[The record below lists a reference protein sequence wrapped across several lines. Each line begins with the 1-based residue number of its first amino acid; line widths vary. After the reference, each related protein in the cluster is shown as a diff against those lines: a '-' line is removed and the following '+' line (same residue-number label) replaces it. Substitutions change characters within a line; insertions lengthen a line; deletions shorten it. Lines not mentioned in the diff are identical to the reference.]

1 MSDSLDGLDYY
12 TLLGAEEDA
21 SSREIKRAFK
31 RFARKYHPDV
41 YVDASPEKRERAS
54 QIYRRGSEAFQVL
67 TDKKCREAY
76 DQVLSSGKALRLSPE
91 EMDRAN
97 APEPEAQPK
106 KKRSHPVTS
115 PAARAYFDK
124 AVAASKAKEW
134 RAAWRALSA
143 AVELEPDNAFL
154 RKRFGQVDR
163 GLRDGSLY

>member
-21 SSREIKRAFK
+21 SSRDIKRAFK

-41 YVDASPEKRERAS
+41 YVDAPAEKRERAS
-54 QIYRRGSEAFQVL
+54 EIYRRGSEAFQVL
-67 TDKKCREAY
+67 TDKKYREAY
-76 DQVLSSGKALRLSPE
+76 DKVLSSGKALRLTPE
-91 EMDRAN
+91 EMDRAH
-97 APEPEAQPK
+97 APEPTAPPE

-124 AVAASKAKEW
+124 AVVASKAKDW
-134 RAAWRALSA
+134 RTAWRALSA
-143 AVELEPDNAFL
+143 ALELEPDNAFL

-163 GLRDGSLY
+163 GLRDGSLS